1 MKFFILTTMVFVTTT
16 FAATSLI
23 SSKSMDCTKLT
34 QTQLNTSIETAYE
47 FCKIKNLK
55 TRACVQ
61 EKIEDGI
68 DINIALKDC

>member
-1 MKFFILTTMVFVTTT
+1 MKFFILTSLVFVTTT

-34 QTQLNTSIETAYE
+34 QTQLDISIESAYE
-47 FCKIKNLK
+47 FCKIKDLK

-61 EKIEDGI
+61 EKMENGI
-68 DINIALKDC
+68 DINVALKDC